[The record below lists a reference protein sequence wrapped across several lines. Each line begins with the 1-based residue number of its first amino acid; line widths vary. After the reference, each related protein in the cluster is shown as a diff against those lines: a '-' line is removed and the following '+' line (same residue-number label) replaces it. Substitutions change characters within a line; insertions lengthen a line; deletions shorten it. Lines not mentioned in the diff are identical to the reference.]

1 MYKSGNEVLFR
12 QWERHGQ
19 PKIAL
24 KVKDDTEMV
33 SCPAHALVAAVSGI
47 GVVSLPRKILLNLH
61 TSSMVGTAVCLHGRA
76 VQQQQQ
82 RSSVCNL
89 CDAVH
94 SSPVLVLPLLL
105 LVLQGELA
113 QKAIQRGLPAYIV
126 HDAGR
131 TQIAA
136 GSQTV
141 LAIGPGPKSVVDQVT
156 GHLSLL

>member
-1 MYKSGNEVLFR
+1 
-12 QWERHGQ
+12 
-19 PKIAL
+19 
-24 KVKDDTEMV
+24 
-33 SCPAHALVAAVSGI
+33 
-47 GVVSLPRKILLNLH
+47 
-61 TSSMVGTAVCLHGRA
+61 
-76 VQQQQQ
+76 
-82 RSSVCNL
+82 
-89 CDAVH
+89 
-94 SSPVLVLPLLL
+94 VLPLLW

-141 LAIGPGPKSVVDQVT
+141 LAIGPGPKSVIDQVT